1 MGFFLITIFV
11 IFSLGLLDFLDRSEW
26 EELEERNASRLS
38 TNKSYGA
45 YKIRTTQSLTLV
57 SIVGVVVVILLI
69 YFAGNAI
76 ASVNSGSDDNV
87 IEKSSQYVDTT
98 QFTMNIDQQEKEVP
112 PNAFNQSGNN
122 GDNMPQSQ
130 RGAQEVSDRP
140 EKANDYVRP
149 QPTKKLTPEEEA
161 REFEASLFRDAPG
174 NEIRRKKLEEA
185 DKEKRE
191 REERNK
197 AKQKEI
203 NGGDGGVSGSSA
215 STAGQASVTWK
226 FSDNRDAYEG
236 KPERVPVPAYTCG
249 NSSDAKVV
257 VKVIV
262 DAAGKVIDAKVQSTT
277 LQNGCITNNA
287 LQYARKSRF
296 EPSSMTEQTGTITYI
311 YKAQK

>member
-11 IFSLGLLDFLDRSEW
+11 IFSLGLLDFIDRSEW
-26 EELEERNASRLS
+26 EELDERNASRLS
-38 TNKSYGA
+38 SNKAYGA

-69 YFAGNAI
+69 YFAGSAI
-76 ASVNSGSDDNV
+76 ASVNSGGDDNV
-87 IEKSSQYVDTT
+87 VEKSSQYVDTT
-98 QFTMNIDQQEKEVP
+98 QFTMNIEEQLKEVP
-112 PNAFNQSGNN
+112 PSAFNQSGNN
-122 GDNMPQSQ
+122 GDNMPRSQ
-130 RGAQEVSDRP
+130 KGGEEVSDRP
-140 EKANDYVRP
+140 EKANDYVKP
-149 QPTKKLTPEEEA
+149 EPTKKLTPEEEA

-174 NEIRRKKLEEA
+174 NEARKKYLEQAEK
-185 DKEKRE
+185 DKKE

-197 AKQKEI
+197 AKQKQV
-203 NGGDGGVSGSSA
+203 NGGDGGVSGSSS

-236 KPERVPVPAYTCG
+236 RAERVPVPAYTCG

-257 VKVIV
+257 VQVKV
-262 DAAGKVIDAKVQSTT
+262 DAAGKVISATVQSTT
-277 LQNGCITNNA
+277 LENGCIKSNA

-296 EPSSMTEQTGTITYI
+296 EPSSMPEQTGTITYI

>member
-11 IFSLGLLDFLDRSEW
+11 IFSLGLLDFIDRSEW
-26 EELEERNASRLS
+26 EELDERNASRLS
-38 TNKSYGA
+38 SNKAYGA
-45 YKIRTTQSLTLV
+45 YKLRTTQPLTVLA
-57 SIVGVVVVILLI
+57 IVGCTVLVLLI

-76 ASVNSGSDDNV
+76 ASVNSGRDDNV

-98 QFTMNIDQQEKEVP
+98 QFTMNIEEQLKEVP
-112 PNAFNQSGNN
+112 PSAFNQSGNN
-122 GDNMPQSQ
+122 GDNMPVRQK
-130 RGAQEVSDRP
+130 GAQETSDRP

-149 QPTKKLTPEEEA
+149 EPTRKLTPEEEA

-174 NEIRRKKLEEA
+174 NEIRRKRLEEA
-185 DKEKRE
+185 DKEKKE

-203 NGGDGGVSGSSA
+203 NGGNGGVSGSSA

-236 KPERVPVPAYTCG
+236 KAERVPVPAYTCG

-257 VKVIV
+257 VQVKV

-296 EPSSMTEQTGTITYI
+296 EPSSLPEQTGTITYI